1 MKYVKYIFIFFLI
14 LSAVYSFYLRKQVK
28 ILNEQLLNLTEMLVA
43 EKMYN
48 SVNKNNRE
56 FETSY
61 NGKLIPFDSKVLD
74 EDNSTILLRNIIDR
88 YSLVLRFS
96 DLHCNVCIDTI
107 VNSLIKMS
115 NDTKNINIILLV
127 TSTDY
132 RYISQFK
139 KRHQIKF
146 PVYRLPEELDN
157 FFTDIDVP
165 YFFVIEKFSMRINS
179 TFVPLKE
186 NMDLTDIYFS
196 NIIQT
201 YFK

>member
-74 EDNSTILLRNIIDR
+74 EDNSTILLRNII
-88 YSLVLRFS
+88 
-96 DLHCNVCIDTI
+96 
-107 VNSLIKMS
+107 
-115 NDTKNINIILLV
+115 
-127 TSTDY
+127 
-132 RYISQFK
+132 
-139 KRHQIKF
+139 
-146 PVYRLPEELDN
+146 
-157 FFTDIDVP
+157 
-165 YFFVIEKFSMRINS
+165 
-179 TFVPLKE
+179 
-186 NMDLTDIYFS
+186 
-196 NIIQT
+196 QT